1 MEINDEA
8 MEELKIANRNRIGQ
22 EIADMRNRHGLTLN
36 QLSELSGVSMQNLT
50 KIEHGRYNV
59 SIDILGK
66 VAAAMGAIVTIAE
79 E

>member
-22 EIADMRNRHGLTLN
+22 EIADMRSRHGLTLN